1 MSSLLS
7 MVRILE
13 ARGFFLRE
21 PPPRT
26 PFVWPFHVITTNKPT
41 PRMTNKYHQLM
52 KQPPQYNTTMLE
64 MSQTTIITPDEND
77 VDDFLDLSAFAAGA
91 TFSLS
96 AWSTTSAPCH
106 AFEPQDEQDNQ
117 CHATSSIPSSWR
129 RPPYES
135 SDSSSSV
142 VSSDECATRR
152 VRFSAAI
159 SEVRIYERPTAEDW
173 SSLYYSCHELQ
184 KIVDEYRQEEEEWQ
198 AECARLEEG
207 AKSPSD
213 SSITSTLCM
222 EQHQCVVKQQI
233 TEIQHK
239 MSTALLIVAEPAV
252 VTCSEGCSS

>member
-1 MSSLLS
+1 
-7 MVRILE
+7 
-13 ARGFFLRE
+13 
-21 PPPRT
+21 
-26 PFVWPFHVITTNKPT
+26 
-41 PRMTNKYHQLM
+41 
-52 KQPPQYNTTMLE
+52 MLE
-64 MSQTTIITPDEND
+64 MSQTTIITADEND
-77 VDDFLDLSAFAAGA
+77 VDDFLDLSAFAVGA

-106 AFEPQDEQDNQ
+106 AFEQQDEQDNQ
-117 CHATSSIPSSWR
+117 CHATSSIPSSRR

-142 VSSDECATRR
+142 VSSDEYATRR
-152 VRFSAAI
+152 VRFSPAI

-207 AKSPSD
+207 AKRPND
-213 SSITSTLCM
+213 SSTTSMLCM

-233 TEIQHK
+233 TGIQRK